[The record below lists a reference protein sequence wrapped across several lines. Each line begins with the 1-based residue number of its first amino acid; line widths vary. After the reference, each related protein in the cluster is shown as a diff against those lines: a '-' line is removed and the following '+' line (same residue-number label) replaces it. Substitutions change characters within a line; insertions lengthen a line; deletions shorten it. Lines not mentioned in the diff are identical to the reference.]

1 MLGSPCA
8 RGQSYFVKSI
18 TAGYRLEFG
27 SRTARRRGPTLP
39 WTMNSP
45 HPSAPTPLD
54 ADPASAQHGYVG
66 GQLRAH
72 FEALFA
78 EHAARNAQA
87 LQQPGWLLDQAY
99 GAHPRQ
105 TLDLLRGPG
114 PRQGTLVYFH
124 AGYWQS
130 RDKSQFRFLAP
141 AWLALGWDVALV
153 NYPLC
158 PEVTVPDIVASAA
171 LALQQVRAWQAQHA
185 QASGQTPGA
194 LVLCG
199 HSAGGHL
206 VTELALQQASSSQAL
221 PKAFGQPI
229 AGVVAVS
236 GVFDLRPLVH
246 TSLNERL
253 GLDAASAQ
261 AASPLLRV
269 CAGAAPGLWLWGGAE
284 TPAFHAQSLA
294 MAERWRAQGN
304 ATQAHAV
311 PDADHF
317 TVLST
322 LTEREGVFARQL
334 PAWASTARL

>member
-1 MLGSPCA
+1 
-8 RGQSYFVKSI
+8 
-18 TAGYRLEFG
+18 
-27 SRTARRRGPTLP
+27 
-39 WTMNSP
+39 MNTP
-45 HPSAPTPLD
+45 HPPATASEPAPTPLD
-54 ADPASAQHGYVG
+54 TDPASAQHGYVD

-99 GAHPRQ
+99 SVHPRQ

-141 AWLALGWDVALV
+141 AWQALGWDVALV

-158 PEVTVPDIVASAA
+158 PEVTVTDIVASAA

-206 VTELALQQASSSQAL
+206 VTELALQQAPSSQASSQAW
-221 PKAFGQPI
+221 PQAFTQPI

-246 TSLNERL
+246 TNLNERL

-269 CAGAAPGLWLWGGAE
+269 RAGAAPGLWLWGGAE

-304 ATQAHAV
+304 AAQAHAV
-311 PDADHF
+311 PGADHF
-317 TVLST
+317 TVLSA
-322 LTEREGVFARQL
+322 LTERDGVFARQL
-334 PAWASTARL
+334 QAWARTARL

>member
-1 MLGSPCA
+1 
-8 RGQSYFVKSI
+8 
-18 TAGYRLEFG
+18 
-27 SRTARRRGPTLP
+27 
-39 WTMNSP
+39 MNIP

-54 ADPASAQHGYVG
+54 ADPASAQHGYVD

-141 AWLALGWDVALV
+141 AWQALGWDVALV

-185 QASGQTPGA
+185 QASEQTPGA

-199 HSAGGHL
+199 HSAGGQL
-206 VTELALQQASSSQAL
+206 VTELALQQAQSSQAWSQV
-221 PKAFGQPI
+221 FGQPI

-236 GVFDLRPLVH
+236 GVFDLQPLVH
-246 TSLNERL
+246 TSLNARL

-269 CAGAAPGLWLWGGAE
+269 RADAAPGLWLWGGAE

-311 PDADHF
+311 PGADHF
-317 TVLST
+317 TVLSA
-322 LTEREGVFARQL
+322 LTEPEGVFARQL
-334 PAWASTARL
+334 QAWARTARL

>member
-1 MLGSPCA
+1 
-8 RGQSYFVKSI
+8 
-18 TAGYRLEFG
+18 
-27 SRTARRRGPTLP
+27 
-39 WTMNSP
+39 MN
-45 HPSAPTPLD
+45 PSTPPTPLD
-54 ADPASAQHGYVG
+54 ADPASAQQGYVG
-66 GQLRAH
+66 GQLRPH
-72 FEALFA
+72 FETLFA
-78 EHAARNAQA
+78 EHATHNAQA
-87 LQQPGWLLDQAY
+87 LQQPGWQLDQAY
-99 GAHPRQ
+99 GDHPRQ

-141 AWLALGWDVALV
+141 AWQALGWDVALV

-171 LALQQVRAWQAQHA
+171 LALRQVLAWQAQQA
-185 QASGQTPGA
+185 QASGRAPGA

-206 VTELALQQASSSQAL
+206 VTELALRQAEQPL
-221 PKAFGQPI
+221 AFAQPI
-229 AGVVAVS
+229 AGVIAVS
-236 GVFDLRPLVH
+236 GVFDLRPLEH

-269 CAGAAPGLWLWGGAE
+269 RGGAAPGLWLWGEAE

-304 ATQAHAV
+304 PTQVHAV
-311 PDADHF
+311 PGADHF
-317 TVLST
+317 TVLSA
-322 LTEREGVFARQL
+322 LAEPEGVFARQL
-334 PAWASTARL
+334 RAWSAQTAQL

>member
-1 MLGSPCA
+1 MLGSPLA
-8 RGQSYFVKSI
+8 QGQSYFVKSI
-18 TAGYRLEFG
+18 TSGYRLEFG
-27 SRTARRRGPTLP
+27 SRTARRCRPTLAR
-39 WTMNSP
+39 TMNTP
-45 HPSAPTPLD
+45 HTPAPTALD
-54 ADPASAQHGYVG
+54 ADPASAQHGYVS
-66 GQLRAH
+66 GQMRPH

-87 LQQPGWLLDQAY
+87 LQQPGWLLDQPY
-99 GAHPRQ
+99 GTHPRQ

-114 PRQGTLVYFH
+114 PRQGTLVYLH

-141 AWLALGWDVALV
+141 AWQALGWDVALV

-158 PEVTVPDIVASAA
+158 PEVTVTDIVASAA
-171 LALQQVRAWQAQHA
+171 LALEQVLTRQAQHA
-185 QASGQTPGA
+185 QASGQPPGA

-199 HSAGGHL
+199 HSAGGQL
-206 VTELALQQASSSQAL
+206 VTELALQQAQQAQ
-221 PKAFGQPI
+221 AFAQPI

-269 CAGAAPGLWLWGGAE
+269 RAGAAPGLWLWGEAE

-294 MAERWRAQGN
+294 MAERWCAQGN

-311 PDADHF
+311 PGADHF
-317 TVLST
+317 TVLSA
-322 LTEREGVFARQL
+322 LAEPEGVFARQL
-334 PAWASTARL
+334 QAWARTARL